1 MKISVIVP
9 LFNSE
14 TFIIDCVNSI
24 LAQTFQDFELIL
36 IDDCSTDGTVEL
48 IRSRYDDPRI
58 RLVLSSQKG
67 FDWSARNLGIQLAH
81 GEYIYF
87 VDHDDVLFAGALETL
102 WHGVEIS
109 DADTVH
115 FNQYMHDTNEIGS
128 RNLVKT
134 IRKIKDTAP
143 PWKFVPEDVEWR
155 LFHRYFTL
163 QVMPWQKLIRRKF
176 LIDYGIYFPPV
187 WISSDS
193 LLFFAELC
201 LARKIFF
208 VDGLGYVY
216 RNNPKSQMHNDAE
229 KQFQNSIENFLPF
242 INYME
247 EIFSKDL
254 VTPLSR
260 ELQLKYELKFF
271 HDLNLYLAHR
281 IYSDETP
288 IGKIDSIINQQIKNG
303 NLQNLKSVR
312 MLFHMAVENYMKLNS
327 RQGE

>member
-9 LFNSE
+9 MFNSE
-14 TFIIDCVNSI
+14 TFIVDCVNSI
-24 LAQTFQDFELIL
+24 LAQTFQDFELLL
-36 IDDCSTDGTVEL
+36 IDDCSIDGTVEL
-48 IRSRYDDPRI
+48 IRSRYNDPRI
-58 RLVLSSQKG
+58 RLVLNARKKM
-67 FDWSARNLGIQLAH
+67 DWGSRNLGIQLAR
-81 GEYIYF
+81 GEYVYF
-87 VDHDDVLFAGALETL
+87 MDHDDVLFAGALETL

-109 DADTVH
+109 GADTIH
-115 FNQYMHDTNEIGS
+115 FNQYMHDTNGIGS
-128 RNLVKT
+128 KNPVET
-134 IRKIKDTAP
+134 IYKIRDTAP

-155 LFHRYFTL
+155 LFHRDFTL

-201 LARKIFF
+201 LARKIFV

-229 KQFQNSIENFLPF
+229 KQFQHSIENFLPF

-271 HDLNLYLAHR
+271 HDLNFYLAR
-281 IYSDETP
+281 KIYSDGTP
-288 IGKIDSIINQQIKNG
+288 IEKIDSIINQRIKNG
-303 NLQNLKSVR
+303 DLQNSKSVR
-312 MLFHMAVENYMKLNS
+312 MLFHMAVKSYISSNKEA
-327 RQGE
+327 